1 MTAHRRARRYTIR
14 MAIFTAAALVATAI
28 MNATATATPAVAVP
42 PDGTTP
48 RDAYLATHPGGTAIN
63 HTEIS
68 YSGGTFIVT
77 VSPAT
82 GTRATADCPSGW
94 FCFYDGV
101 NFGYPR
107 GRLSSCG
114 FQDLGAW
121 GWRNRT
127 ESVHYNAASGS
138 ASFINESGSTDTTLF
153 QASSSRRQLATV
165 SPNGN
170 KADYVYRYC

>member
-1 MTAHRRARRYTIR
+1 MHRGARRYSTR
-14 MAIFTAAALVATAI
+14 TAIFTAAAIVATAT
-28 MNATATATPAVAVP
+28 MTATATAAPALATP
-42 PDGTTP
+42 PDGTSP
-48 RDAYLATHPGGTAIN
+48 RDAYLVAHPGGTAISN
-63 HTEIS
+63 TEIS
-68 YSGGTFIVT
+68 YSGGIFIVT

-82 GTRATADCPSGW
+82 GTRASADCPSGW

-114 FQDLGAW
+114 FQDLGTW

-127 ESVHYNAASGS
+127 ESAHYNASSGS

-153 QASSSRRQLATV
+153 QISPSRRQLATV
-165 SPNGN
+165 SPHGN